1 MITSTANPHIK
12 AIRKLNDS
20 KERSLTQ
27 TFLAEGLRV
36 VGQAVDSQAEILE
49 FIYND
54 ELLISD
60 YGQVL
65 ISTALQSGKKAT
77 LVSRNVFE
85 SIARKDKPQGI
96 AAVVQQKWGDL
107 LNITEIDS
115 GIWVALEAVQNPGN
129 LGTILR
135 TADAVGTKGLILL
148 DHSTDPYDPAAVKA
162 SMGAIFTIPVFRSDV
177 DGLRDFLG
185 KNPKLVSVGTSDKAE
200 KDCFETVF
208 SDPIL
213 LLLGSEREG
222 LSLEYQNL
230 CQQMISIPME
240 GECDSLNLSIAAG
253 VTLYQIYQQHR
264 KRRQYD

>member
-49 FIYND
+49 FIYSE

-60 YGQVL
+60 FGQDL
-65 ISTALQSGKKAT
+65 ISAALKNGKT
-77 LVSRNVFE
+77 VTQVSQGVFE

-96 AAVVQQKWGDL
+96 AAVIRQNWGNLSDFDV
-107 LNITEIDS
+107 IDS

-177 DGLRDFLG
+177 EGLKAFL
-185 KNPKLVSVGTSDKAE
+185 KRNPRLVAIGTSDKAE
-200 KDCFETVF
+200 KDCFETVYP
-208 SDPIL
+208 DPVL

-222 LSLEYQNL
+222 LSPEYQNL
-230 CQQMISIPME
+230 CQQMISIPMQ
-240 GECDSLNLSIAAG
+240 GACDSLNLSIATG
-253 VTLYQIYQQHR
+253 VMLYQIYQQHR
-264 KRRQYD
+264 KKA

>member
-49 FIYND
+49 LIYSD

-60 YGQVL
+60 YGQDL
-65 ISTALQSGKKAT
+65 ISTSLKNGKNVT
-77 LVSRNVFE
+77 QVSQAVFE

-96 AAVVQQKWGDL
+96 AAVISQKWGDL
-107 LNITEIDS
+107 SEIH
-115 GIWVALEAVQNPGN
+115 GIETGLWVALEAVQNPGN

-162 SMGAIFTIPVFRSDV
+162 SMGAIFTIPVFRSNV
-177 DGLRDFLG
+177 EGLRAFLNR
-185 KNPKLVSVGTSDKAE
+185 NPSLLAFGTSDKAD
-200 KDCFETVF
+200 KDCFETIYP
-208 SDPIL
+208 DPVL

-222 LSLEYQNL
+222 LSPEYQNL
-230 CQQMISIPME
+230 CRQMISIPME
-240 GECDSLNLSIAAG
+240 GACDSLNLSIAAG
-253 VTLYQIYQQHR
+253 VMLYQIYQQHR
-264 KRRQYD
+264 KKA